1 MEPLFPK
8 PSPFWK
14 AEYASPQ
21 DATQKETP
29 GGVHPEPGEEVIVP
43 LISKKLYRSILFFKI
58 SVSKPRISKVK
69 LADRG
74 AAAGTGDDEYFAIR
88 C

>member
-29 GGVHPEPGEEVIVP
+29 GGVHPEPGEEVIRFANNDVMNN
-43 LISKKLYRSILFFKI
+43 LDGVLAEIKKRLL
-58 SVSKPRISKVK
+58 
-69 LADRG
+69 
-74 AAAGTGDDEYFAIR
+74 
-88 C
+88 